1 MLLPPSRLAACFA
14 LARLHLIENHAHATC
29 SSSIAYIIREH
40 AAAHAHS
47 FHIQLAMLSLSANDS
62 FACFETSASSCCVFG
77 RFHSNFKTATM
88 LLREFRSND
97 DALSL
102 SCVDLSSQISHSI
115 KASPALFSQH
125 HLKRNWSHTRRRER
139 GGREPRTRMQEK
151 CVQLTSHENKLKVT
165 LHNIP
170 FEGGKR
176 NINFSEHA

>member
-1 MLLPPSRLAACFA
+1 MLLPPLPPCCLLRFGEAPPNWKSCTRDLLVVDRIHHTWTRCCSCPFISYSIGNA
-14 LARLHLIENHAHATC
+14 L
-29 SSSIAYIIREH
+29 S
-40 AAAHAHS
+40 
-47 FHIQLAMLSLSANDS
+47 LSLSANDS

-165 LHNIP
+165 LHTTSHSKVVN
-170 FEGGKR
+170 ET
-176 NINFSEHA
+176 